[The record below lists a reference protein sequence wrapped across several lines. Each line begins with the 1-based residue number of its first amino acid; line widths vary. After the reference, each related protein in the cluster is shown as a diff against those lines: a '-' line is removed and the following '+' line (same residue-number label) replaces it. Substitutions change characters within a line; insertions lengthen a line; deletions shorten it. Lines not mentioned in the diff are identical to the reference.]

1 MQYIYTILQR
11 NPGQLREFLEEKVL
25 QYNRPDFIESDPI
38 CIPHLFSKKQDV
50 EISGFFAATFAWG
63 IRKTIISKC
72 RELMELMDMAPYD
85 FIMNH
90 KEKDLLRL
98 TKFKHR
104 TFNTTD
110 LLYFLEFF
118 RNYYRK
124 NNSLE
129 DAFARHLSAKDK
141 NLEKA
146 LIGFHDL
153 FFSADEYPVRTKKHI
168 ATPERNS
175 SCKRINMYLRWMVR
189 KDKHGVD
196 FGIWHKLKPSQLLIP
211 EDVHVGR
218 VARKLG
224 LLTRSQSDWKAT
236 LELTANLKKLD
247 PRDPVKYD
255 FALFGLGV
263 MEKFG
268 QD

>member
-1 MQYIYTILQR
+1 VSKIPSLPTSLYD
-11 NPGQLREFLEEKVL
+11 FLEEKVN
-25 QYNRPDFIESDPI
+25 QYNRPEFINSDPI
-38 CIPHLFSKKQDV
+38 SIPHRFSKKQDI

-72 RELMELMDMAPYD
+72 SSLMEMMDMAPYD
-85 FIMNH
+85 FILNH
-90 KEKDLLRL
+90 TEKDLLPL
-98 TKFKHR
+98 LSFKHR
-104 TFNTTD
+104 TFNTVD

-118 RNYYRK
+118 KVYYSK

-129 DAFARHLSAKDK
+129 DAFSRFVTPKDD

-146 LIGFHDL
+146 LIGFHDM
-153 FFSADEYPVRTKKHI
+153 FFLLPEYPARTKKHI
-168 ATPERNS
+168 ATPARNS

-189 KDKHGVD
+189 SDNCGVD
-196 FGIWHKLKPSQLLIP
+196 FGIWKKLKSFQLLIP

-224 LLTRSQSDWKAT
+224 LLTRNQTDWQAT
-236 LELTANLKKLD
+236 LELTKNLKKLD
-247 PRDPVKYD
+247 PKDPVKYD

-263 MEKFG
+263 MEKLG
-268 QD
+268 V